1 MNDAEYDK
9 MRDLEDHYWWFVG
22 RRRTA
27 LALLDQQLP
36 TPNRPDVLDLGCGTG
51 AVAQALDPTHTVT
64 GLDMSEKA
72 LDYCRARG
80 LTRLVQGDAMAL
92 PFPDAS
98 FDAVIALDVFE
109 HLPDDEASFRECLR
123 VLRPGGVLVLSV
135 PAFRFLWGPHD
146 VALHHFR
153 RYTRSQVGERLTRNG
168 FTIEKLTYA
177 VFLLFPFVVL
187 SRLADKF
194 RHGPAQARLPIV
206 APNINRI
213 LTAVQARE
221 GQILLRRNL
230 PWGSSVVCAARKP
243 ESRA

>member
-98 FDAVIALDVFE
+98 FQATLFACTRRCKTPVTYLEAALAHKAHVKRELDDDSPRLFAPGPPPPGELRAVRVVPNKPAQLERFVVPTNMRVPESSCIYSLFE
-109 HLPDDEASFRECLR
+109 GE
-123 VLRPGGVLVLSV
+123 GGV
-135 PAFRFLWGPHD
+135 RER
-146 VALHHFR
+146 VACENLNAWSDSSGR
-153 RYTRSQVGERLTRNG
+153 
-168 FTIEKLTYA
+168 
-177 VFLLFPFVVL
+177 
-187 SRLADKF
+187 RLAAGRF
-194 RHGPAQARLPIV
+194 MS
-206 APNINRI
+206 
-213 LTAVQARE
+213 
-221 GQILLRRNL
+221 RR
-230 PWGSSVVCAARKP
+230 
-243 ESRA
+243 

>member
-1 MNDAEYDK
+1 VNDAEYDK

-51 AVAQALDPTHTVT
+51 AVAQALDLTHTVT

-194 RHGPAQARLPIV
+194 RRGPAQARLPIV

-243 ESRA
+243 G